1 MPKFPF
7 NYCLFLA
14 MLLCSMSAFGLD
26 LKQSLAVSL
35 IIFIVGFATF
45 VIIFIVQQATSS
57 QVMSILY
64 LILSTS
70 LFILVKMVLKTHF
83 AEIYEVITFNFD
95 FILIPILLC
104 GVLTSYIIDDKNDVP
119 LFKQIA
125 TCFGVLI
132 LNVISF
138 AVLGLL
144 REVLSAGSVWGN
156 KVFDYS
162 NNFFASPAFTF
173 IYIALVF
180 GVINTLLVSS
190 KKIKRRYRLY
200 VDKMRD
206 DLEDGRYFK

>member
-26 LKQSLAVSL
+26 LKQSLVVSL
-35 IIFIVGFATF
+35 IIFAVSFSVFIV
-45 VIIFIVQQATSS
+45 IFIVQQTTSS

-70 LFILVKMVLKTHF
+70 IFILLKMVLKTHF
-83 AEIYEVITFNFD
+83 VEIYSVITFNFD

-104 GVLTSYIIDDKNDVP
+104 GVLIGYIIDDKNDVP
-119 LFKQIA
+119 LFKQLI
-125 TCFGVLI
+125 TCFGI
-132 LNVISF
+132 FALNVISF
-138 AVLGLL
+138 SVLGLI

-156 KVFDYS
+156 KVFNYS
-162 NNFFASPAFTF
+162 NHFFASPAFSF
-173 IYIALVF
+173 LYIAIVF
-180 GVINTLLVSS
+180 GVINTLLVRS
-190 KKIKRRYRLY
+190 KKVKNRYRLY
-200 VDKMRD
+200 VDRMHE